1 MSRYWEVLTELD
13 FVKFWPDVM
22 NSEDEGLKVVFQL
35 TGDTAVDEWDGDT
48 SRDSNLD
55 YFVGFKVDLALSE

>member
-22 NSEDEGLKVVFQL
+22 DSEDEGLKVVFQL

-55 YFVGFKVDLALSE
+55 YFVGPRERSS

>member
-1 MSRYWEVLTELD
+1 MD
-13 FVKFWPDVM
+13 
-22 NSEDEGLKVVFQL
+22 SEDEALKVVFQL

-55 YFVGFKVDLALSE
+55 YFVGFKVDLALGE

>member
-1 MSRYWEVLTELD
+1 MSRYWEVLTELY

-22 NSEDEGLKVVFQL
+22 DSEDEALKVVFQL
-35 TGDTAVDEWDGDT
+35 TGDTAVDEWGGDT

-55 YFVGFKVDLALSE
+55 YFVGFKVDLALGE